1 MAQKVAEEKAPA
13 DQAAD
18 AKPKS
23 GKLVLIVGLVT
34 LIIVAQ
40 AIITYVLMPK
50 PQEPKPEDAQA
61 AAATKAHPAG
71 EGTGGGSGD
80 EKDAPE
86 NETAEVAVGDFNC
99 TNSTAAE
106 GMVMH
111 ITFKLVAVASGAQA
125 KALEDQLKSKNAQVR
140 QLVNRIVRSSKM
152 EDLDDPNMGTIKRL
166 IRQEVNK
173 LLRKS
178 FIIEIVITDIRT
190 MQQ

>member
-1 MAQKVAEEKAPA
+1 MAQKVAEEKS
-13 DQAAD
+13 AAD
-18 AKPKS
+18 ASAPGAKPKS

-40 AIITYVLMPK
+40 AIITYILMPK
-50 PQEPKPEDAQA
+50 AQETKPEDAQA
-61 AAATKAHPAG
+61 AAAKAAPAG
-71 EGTGGGSGD
+71 DSAGD
-80 EKDAPE
+80 DAKDAPE

-106 GMVMH
+106 GMVMQ

-125 KALEDQLKSKNAQVR
+125 KALEDQLKAKNAQVR

-178 FIIEIVITDIRT
+178 LIIEVVISDITT

>member
-1 MAQKVAEEKAPA
+1 MAQKVAEEKSPA
-13 DQAAD
+13 DQAAPG

-40 AIITYVLMPK
+40 AVITYVLMPK
-50 PQEPKPEDAQA
+50 AQEPKPDDAQA
-61 AAATKAHPAG
+61 AAAAKAA
-71 EGTGGGSGD
+71 TSGD
-80 EKDAPE
+80 HAGGDDGKETPE

-99 TNSTAAE
+99 TNSSAAE

-111 ITFKLVAVASGAQA
+111 ITFKLVAIANGAQA
-125 KALEDQLKSKNAQVR
+125 KALEDQLKAKNAQVR
-140 QLVNRIVRSSKM
+140 QVVNKIVRSSKM
-152 EDLDDPNMGTIKRL
+152 EDLDDPNLGTIKRL
-166 IRQEVNK
+166 IRQEVNR

-178 FIIEIVITDIRT
+178 LIIEVVISDITT